1 MGINKIDRSGDQ
13 FLLDAYTGKG
23 GFLSGAYLV
32 RHDRETDG
40 KYAERQALAEYPNYT
55 RKIINI
61 YSGFL
66 YQRQPSREGS
76 DTYALFSANADG
88 AGANLDMAMLNYQRL
103 AMILG
108 TVYVIVDKPSDP
120 ALTRMDEKLPY
131 LAVRYP
137 GDVARWEMDP
147 TGKLTSIT
155 FAERVQVSSF
165 QTLIRYRTFTVD
177 GWSVH
182 EDINGQSVI
191 GQGAHDLGRVPVVRL
206 HSTIPLLPTD
216 LRSTPWSHDITQ
228 ANWSLF
234 NQLSEM
240 RELFRKQTFSILILP
255 VTTDEEAQR
264 LTGLTVSTE
273 NAITYNPTDGGK
285 PGYIAPPP
293 EPVQLYQDSIG
304 KTIERIYELSNL
316 NFVAGV
322 RTSGVAMQY
331 EFQQLNQSLV
341 DMAMLA
347 ERAEMEIAE
356 LVSGWQGEAWNGLVS
371 YPRDFNISDLTAEL
385 QEALDAQTLD
395 ISPTFMRE
403 IKKRLARRMLGHTV
417 KAATMERIDQEIES
431 GNDPYGQRIKD
442 AAGAGSGAV
451 AP

>member
-1 MGINKIDRSGDQ
+1 MGMNPIDRGGDR

-32 RHDRETDG
+32 RHDRETDD

-76 DTYALFSANADG
+76 DLYARFAANADG
-88 AGANLDMAMLNYQRL
+88 AGTGLDMAMLNYQRL

-108 TVYVIVDKPSDP
+108 TVYLIVDKPGDP
-120 ALTRMDEKLPY
+120 ALTRQDEKPPY

-137 GDVARWEMDP
+137 GDLVDWEMDP
-147 TGKLTSIT
+147 IGRLTRIT
-155 FAERVQVSSF
+155 FGERVQASKTNS
-165 QTLIRYRTFTVD
+165 TLQYRTFTRTGWTVHREAD
-177 GWSVH
+177 GKQAIAEGVH
-182 EDINGQSVI
+182 N
-191 GQGAHDLGRVPVVRL
+191 LGRVPVVCL
-206 HSTIPLLPTD
+206 HSTIPLLSTD
-216 LRSTPWSHDITQ
+216 LRATPWSHDITQ
-228 ANWSLF
+228 ANWSLY
-234 NQLSEM
+234 NLLSEM
-240 RELFRKQTFSILILP
+240 RELFRKQTFSILTLP
-255 VTTDEEAQR
+255 VVSDDEAQR
-264 LTGLTVSTE
+264 LAGLTVSTE
-273 NAITYNPTDGGK
+273 NAITFNPTGGGK
-285 PGYIAPPP
+285 PDYIAPPADP
-293 EPVQLYQDSIG
+293 IKLHQEALQAAVQ
-304 KTIERIYELSNL
+304 RIYELSNL
-316 NFVAGV
+316 NFVTGV
-322 RTSGVAMQY
+322 RSSGVAMQY

-347 ERAEMEIAE
+347 ERAEMEVA
-356 LVSGWQGEAWNGLVS
+356 GLVS
-371 YPRDFNISDLTAEL
+371 AWQDETWTGLISYSRDYNISDLAAEL

-417 KAATMERIDQEIES
+417 KAATMERIDREIES

-442 AAGAGSGAV
+442 AAAGAG
-451 AP
+451 